1 MNEEWGF
8 FYLEESFCA
17 QVERFSKPVTNRKD
31 QDLFKVKIKPPE
43 VISGGFIFPFFTK

>member
-31 QDLFKVKIKPPE
+31 QDLFKVKAAD
-43 VISGGFIFPFFTK
+43 IFFWLRLLK